1 MDYKESLEYIHS
13 ISNFFCKPGLE
24 RIKELCNKLGN
35 PQDNLKFIHV
45 AGTNGKGSFCSM
57 LSSILK
63 EAGYKTGLYT
73 SPYILKFNE
82 RININGEMIDNNSLA
97 EIASYVKNYAETM
110 EDKPTEF
117 ELITAIAFEYFKR
130 ENCDIVVLECGMG
143 GLLDATNIIKTPII
157 SVITGVSLDHTSF
170 LGDTIEKIAG
180 EKSGIIKQ
188 GIPCLWCGDNDVAEK
203 VIENCAQNKNTKII
217 NSDKNFNVSEF
228 SLNGTVFSTYLY
240 KDLFLPLLGSYQPGN
255 ACNVLSAVSLLN
267 DLGYNISETHIR
279 NGFKNT
285 VWHARFEVLSKNP
298 LIIADG
304 AHNPEGIDS
313 AVDSVKQ
320 YFKDKKV
327 NIVTGVMKDKDY
339 CYIAETLSRVAAT
352 VFCVTPNNPR
362 ALSSKV
368 YSKVFTDLN
377 IKALAFDSVED
388 AFNASVEES
397 KKIGCATVVL
407 GSLYLYSDIINC
419 LENINKQ

>member
-1 MDYKESLEYIHS
+1 MDYNESLEYIHS

-35 PQDNLKFIHV
+35 PQDFLKFIHV
-45 AGTNGKGSFCSM
+45 AGTNGKGSFCTM
-57 LSSILK
+57 LSSVLK

-82 RININGEMIDNNSLA
+82 RITINGEMINNGSLA
-97 EIASYVKNYAETM
+97 EITTYVRKYAETM

-130 ENCDIVVLECGMG
+130 ESCDIVVLECGMG
-143 GLLDATNIIKTPII
+143 GLLDATNVIKTPIL
-157 SVITGVSLDHTSF
+157 SVITGVSIDHTSF
-170 LGDTIEKIAG
+170 LGDTIEEIAG
-180 EKSGIIKQ
+180 EKAGIIKQ
-188 GIPCLWCGDNDVAEK
+188 GIPCLWCGDNKVAEK
-203 VIENCAQNKNTKII
+203 VVRDYALSRNSKII
-217 NSDKNFNVSEF
+217 DADKTYSVKEF
-228 SLNGTVFSTYLY
+228 SLNGTVFSTPLY
-240 KDLFLPLLGSYQPGN
+240 NDIFLPLLGSYQPKN

-267 DLGYNISETHIR
+267 ELGYNISESHIR

-313 AVDSVKQ
+313 AVDSIKQ

-327 NIVTGVMKDKDY
+327 NIITGVMKDKDY
-339 CYIAETLSRVAAT
+339 LYIAKILSEIAHT
-352 VFCVTPNNPR
+352 VFCVTPDNPR
-362 ALSSKV
+362 ALSAKE
-368 YSKVFTDLN
+368 YSKVFINLN
-377 IKALAFDSVED
+377 VKALDCDSVED
-388 AFNASVEES
+388 AITSAVKES
-397 KKIGCATVVL
+397 ENNGCPVLAL
-407 GSLYLYSDIINC
+407 GSLYMYSQIFDTVEKLY
-419 LENINKQ
+419 K